1 MIKKNQCLMNEE
13 MMRFYTCENQEKKR
27 RSLLPALI
35 EYSFHDIWKWNKK
48 GGEFEGSDVQL
59 QLGENICVH
68 K

>member
-1 MIKKNQCLMNEE
+1 MKRWWDFTHVRTKK
-13 MMRFYTCENQEKKR
+13 KKK

>member
-1 MIKKNQCLMNEE
+1 MKRWWDFTHVRTNKK
-13 MMRFYTCENQEKKR
+13 KK

-35 EYSFHDIWKWNKK
+35 EYSFHDIWNWNKK